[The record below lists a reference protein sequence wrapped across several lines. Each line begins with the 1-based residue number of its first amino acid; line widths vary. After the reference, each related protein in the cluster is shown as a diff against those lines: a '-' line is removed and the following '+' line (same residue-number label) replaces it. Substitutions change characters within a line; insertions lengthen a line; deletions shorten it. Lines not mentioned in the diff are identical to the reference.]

1 LKTFTPL
8 DVPNDPAALPGFL
21 RQLQA
26 AIQQA
31 ANRAEPFTLRQVLH
45 AEPTRMLPGMEVI
58 ADGTDFDP
66 SGLGTGEGTYRR
78 NSTNTA
84 WVFVG

>member
-31 ANRAEPFTLRQVLH
+31 ANRAEPFTRHQIRNV
-45 AEPTRMLPGMEVI
+45 EPARSSDGDEVE
-58 ADGTDFDP
+58 ADGVNWNP
-66 SGLGTGEGTYRR
+66 GSGAGKYVKRAG
-78 NSTNTA
+78 A
-84 WVFVG
+84 WVFIG